1 MTVYNFVALSAASF
15 YGVKLFAKH
24 VIAEKYLK
32 STDYR
37 QVWLWRNTFCSLVH
51 SFLTAPWTMYWYE
64 FLYIVVWEW
73 LWSLNSSEFCHGIWS
88 RAEPMFSCFC
98 NLFIV
103 SVKYRHCNPRNG
115 SDLGKIKTTVIIPT
129 IVQPLLVS
137 F

>member
-64 FLYIVVWEW
+64 VLYMGTKYLRMDQVKFFKGRLPQILLGSFLNTLSHIVL
-73 LWSLNSSEFCHGIWS
+73 LWKRL
-88 RAEPMFSCFC
+88 
-98 NLFIV
+98 
-103 SVKYRHCNPRNG
+103 
-115 SDLGKIKTTVIIPT
+115 
-129 IVQPLLVS
+129 
-137 F
+137 